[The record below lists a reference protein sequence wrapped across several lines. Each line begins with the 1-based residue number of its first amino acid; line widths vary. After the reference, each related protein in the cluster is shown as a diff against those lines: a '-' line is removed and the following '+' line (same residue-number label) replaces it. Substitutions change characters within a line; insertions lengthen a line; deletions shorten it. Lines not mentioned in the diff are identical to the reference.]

1 MDGTICFARLSDDL
15 TKIKGEATTLFCAS
29 SPVWVK
35 EKIEGEHYITDG
47 PFMYRSKTDELFM
60 LWSTFINGNYA
71 ECLVKFIDG
80 ELNENFIHLEPLIVD
95 DGGHGM
101 IFKDEKNIYLTFH
114 TPNET
119 LYERPDFTKIIDEG
133 NNLKI
138 K

>member
-1 MDGTICFARLSDDL
+1 
-15 TKIKGEATTLFCAS
+15 
-29 SPVWVK
+29 
-35 EKIEGEHYITDG
+35 
-47 PFMYRSKTDELFM
+47 
-60 LWSTFINGNYA
+60 
-71 ECLVKFIDG
+71 
-80 ELNENFIHLEPLIVD
+80 
-95 DGGHGM
+95 M